1 MAWIAM
7 CDMDL
12 AKPGFDKK
20 MHLTSKRCEKGQVR
34 PATQQASEEGL
45 LLAPW
50 LINTEHWET
59 YVGGASVGTVM
70 QT

>member
-50 LINTEHWET
+50 LINTEH
-59 YVGGASVGTVM
+59 
-70 QT
+70 